1 MHRPV
6 LVTGADQHQGL
17 AVIRGL
23 GLAGIPVIAAG
34 PGRWNPGFASRFAVA
49 KARYTPPAEA
59 PDRFVDEVLAIA
71 RRHQAGMIMPAVES
85 TLVALDA
92 RRDEVDTI
100 CPLAAPSSATLNRVI
115 DKSRTLELARSVR
128 VPTPVTVVA
137 DDVAEALYAAT
148 QLTFPLALKP
158 RGNGL
163 HRATPHHLDF
173 KVKYVRSLDELRR
186 VLEHFRDAGTL
197 PLIQEYVG
205 GTGVCVSAL
214 FDDQRAIAL
223 LPYARVREVPLTGGV
238 SVVRETL
245 PLDERLRDY
254 TVRLLAALHWRGI
267 AMVEF
272 KYDAP
277 ADRLVLMEINGR
289 FQASTALSLD
299 AGLNLPELAW
309 RLHAGLPLPEQPP
322 LWRVGVRERWL
333 RGDTRALFAHL
344 TGATAAQA
352 APPARAALPGRL
364 RAVKE
369 YLADFRPGVR
379 YDEFK
384 WYDPLPGL
392 VEIANWFRPLLRP
405 LLRRRFT
412 RPIASATRSP
422 AP

>member
-1 MHRPV
+1 MNLGV

-23 GLAGIPVIAAG
+23 GLAGIPVVAASG
-34 PGRWNPGFASRFAVA
+34 YRWNVGFASRFATA
-49 KARYTPPAEA
+49 KACYTPPTVDAA
-59 PDRFVDEVLAIA
+59 RFVDDVLAIA
-71 RRHQAGMIMPAVES
+71 RYHHVGMIMPAVES

-92 RRDEVDTI
+92 RRELVEEVCTF
-100 CPLAAPSSATLNRVI
+100 AAPATATLDWVI
-115 DKSRTLELARSVR
+115 DKSRTLQLAQSVQ
-128 VPTPVTVVA
+128 VPAPVTVIA
-137 DDVAEALYAAT
+137 DDIAEALYQAT

-158 RGNGL
+158 RGNAL

-173 KVKYVRSLDELRR
+173 KVKYVRTLDELRQ

-205 GTGVCVSAL
+205 GQGICVSAL
-214 FDDQRAIAL
+214 FNGDRAVAL

-238 SVVRETL
+238 SVLRETL

-254 TVRLLAALHWRGI
+254 TVRLLAALNWRGI

-272 KYDAP
+272 KYDAQQ
-277 ADRLVLMEINGR
+277 DRLVLMEINGR

-299 AGLNLPELAW
+299 AGINLPELTW

-322 LWRVGVRERWL
+322 AWRIGVRERWL

-344 TGATAAQA
+344 AGVTVNEA
-352 APPARAALPGRL
+352 APAARAALPGRL
-364 RAVKE
+364 RAIRN

-392 VEIANWFRPLLRP
+392 MEIAQWFRPLLRGALRP
-405 LLRRRFT
+405 LRRLRLS
-412 RPIASATRSP
+412 RGALSSVR
-422 AP
+422 